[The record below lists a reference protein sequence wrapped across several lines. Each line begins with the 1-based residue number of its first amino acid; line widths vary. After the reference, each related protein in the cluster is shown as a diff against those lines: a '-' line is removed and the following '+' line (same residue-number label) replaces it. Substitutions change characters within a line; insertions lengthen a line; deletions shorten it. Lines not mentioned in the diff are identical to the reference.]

1 MPEAAAA
8 ARTWVELG
16 DFDQLGPGDGRDH
29 ELSDSLARADRDRRA
44 SQVHK

>member
-16 DFDQLGPGDGRDH
+16 DLDQLGAGHGSNH
-29 ELSDSLARADRDRRA
+29 ELSDSVTRADRDRRA